1 MNAWLLFLFVI
12 VYVIVVDKNVAD
24 YLYLR
29 LFSQPILSLQTF
41 FFKYYLLLRLRYD
54 TYQIKRGAV
63 SRKYMDMAK
72 QLSKEMS
79 ETK

>member
-1 MNAWLLFLFVI
+1 MNAWLLFLFVV
-12 VYVIVVDKNVAD
+12 VYAVVIDKNVAD

-29 LFSQPILSLQTF
+29 LFAQPIVSLQTF
-41 FFKYYLLLRLRYD
+41 FFKHYLLLRLRYD
-54 TYQIKRGAV
+54 TYQIKRGVV

-79 ETK
+79 EPK

>member
-1 MNAWLLFLFVI
+1 MNLWLLFLFVV
-12 VYVIVVDKNVAD
+12 VYVIVIDKNVAD

-29 LFSQPILSLQTF
+29 LFAQTF
-41 FFKYYLLLRLRYD
+41 VSIQTFLFKYYLLLQLRYE
-54 TYQIKRGAV
+54 TYQIKRGVV